1 MTEFNVHTIDS
12 APEGSK
18 PTLTQAQRAMGFV
31 PNLYGVMA
39 ESPAMLQAY
48 AALGGIFESK
58 SSFTATQRQVVLITT
73 IFENECDYC
82 MAAHSTIAGMQR
94 VPEDVVQALRRGEPI
109 SDPALEALSAFTR
122 KVVRERGWVSQDDVQ
137 EFLDAG
143 YSKAQVLEVVL
154 GIGMKVLSNYANHIA
169 KTPVDE
175 AFQAHTWTPPSEVAA
190 T

>member
-1 MTEFNVHTIDS
+1 MTEFTVHSIDS

-18 PTLTQAQRAMGFV
+18 ATLTQAQKAMGFV

-143 YSKAQVLEVVL
+143 YRKAQVLEVVL

-175 AFQAHTWTPPSEVAA
+175 AFQAHTWAPPSEVAA